1 MPNPQTAI
9 TEALIEAYRGDAAA
23 EERLWAMVYD
33 ALRQIAHR
41 ELQGMR
47 KDHTL
52 TPTALVHEVYLKLV
66 DQTQVT
72 WRNRA
77 HFYGLAC
84 RAMRNILVDYARRRN
99 AQKRRGQKQHVAL
112 DQAIVM
118 AEDRSEALIALDQAL
133 EELANRD
140 AKLAQVVECRFFGGL
155 TTKETAEVLEVS
167 VRTTERLWNRAKT
180 YLYLALRD
188 DQAS

>member
-1 MPNPQTAI
+1 MHHPQAAI
-9 TEALIEAYRGDAAA
+9 TQALIEAYQGDNDA

-52 TPTALVHEVYLKLV
+52 STTALVHEVYLKLV
-66 DQTQVT
+66 DQTQIT

-99 AQKRRGQKQHVAL
+99 AQKRQGQKQVIAL
-112 DQAIVM
+112 DQAVIM
-118 AEDRSEALIALDQAL
+118 AEDRSEELIALDQAL
-133 EELANRD
+133 EHLAKRD
-140 AKLAQVVECRFFGGL
+140 PQLAQVVECRFFGGL

-167 VRTTERLWNRAKT
+167 PRTVERLWNRAKT
-180 YLYLALRD
+180 YLYLALHD
-188 DQAS
+188 E